1 MKNIAKVIA
10 LIISIILAILGIMFV
25 FDLVGGPES
34 KDIAIKVLEVGGILL
49 LLSIIVMFI
58 SKPDNK

>member
-10 LIISIILAILGIMFV
+10 LIVSIILAILGIMFV

-34 KDIAIKVLEVGGILL
+34 KDIAIKVLGVGGILF
-49 LLSIIVMFI
+49 LLSIVVMFI

>member
-10 LIISIILAILGIMFV
+10 LIVSIILAILGIMFV

-34 KDIAIKVLEVGGILL
+34 KDIAIKVLEVGGIML
-49 LLSIIVMFI
+49 LLSIITIFI
-58 SKPDNK
+58 SGSDKK